1 MSGVEP
7 DPPRCKRGAL
17 PVELHPRVDA
27 DGWSR
32 TTTARG
38 DGVTGRWARRC
49 PASAGRSGGRPDL
62 NRRRGDHDPE
72 CCHYTTATAGTAG
85 LEPAA
90 SRLTSERSTPLS
102 YAPMTGSRGR
112 DSNPRSRAH
121 EAREDN
127 RSSTAQGLAGRTRTC
142 DPRLPGP
149 VGWPAPPQPDGDRH
163 HAVGIDERCWW
174 EDRVYFLAFSLAGP
188 DDSPY
193 REVDQR
199 ASIDR
204 EHPRRDSNP
213 QPPG

>member
-1 MSGVEP
+1 MPGVEP

-17 PVELHPRVDA
+17 PGELHPRVDA

-38 DGVTGRWARRC
+38 DGVTGRWARQC

-72 CCHYTTATAGTAG
+72 CCRLHHGHSGDGRTRTGGISPDKRAPYATELRPHG
-85 LEPAA
+85 
-90 SRLTSERSTPLS
+90 R
-102 YAPMTGSRGR
+102 SRGR

-127 RSSTAQGLAGRTRTC
+127 RSSTAQGLAGRIRTC

-163 HAVGIDERCWW
+163 DAVG
-174 EDRVYFLAFSLAGP
+174 DRRHGAGGRTGSTS
-188 DDSPY
+188 SPSPS
-193 REVDQR
+193 R
-199 ASIDR
+199 DR
-204 EHPRRDSNP
+204 MPPLPRGRP
-213 QPPG
+213 ARIRRP